1 VHTTE
6 TDDAAARGASVEIV
20 SRIFTAEEA
29 AAILRVRKSWLER
42 QAGSR
47 RIPFTLLGGSYRFT
61 TSHLQTIIHIF
72 ESAPAQEA
80 APAEVTPII
89 QRRHTRQPEPTLH
102 EPLRARPRRT
112 SQQNA
117 A

>member
-1 VHTTE
+1 MHTTE
-6 TDDAAARGASVEIV
+6 TPSVEIV

-42 QAGSR
+42 QAGMR

-61 TSHLQTIIHIF
+61 ASHLQAIIRIF
-72 ESAPAQEA
+72 ESGPAQEA

-89 QRRHTRQPEPTLH
+89 QRRRTRQSEPALH
-102 EPLRARPRRT
+102 EPLRARPRKT
-112 SQQNA
+112 SAQQNA